1 MAAARSRASSAPSSS
16 IGSITFSMA
25 VSDGTRWK
33 DWNTKPTRAAR
44 RAARPS
50 SSSAES
56 SRPSSH
62 TRPEVG
68 VSRPA
73 SSASSVDLPAPDGPT
88 IATESA
94 RPMAKLT
101 SSRMVRLPSGLVTF
115 LLRCSATSAAFEST
129 DMKKLFLALLLVFG
143 VPALADVSLADTARS
158 DIADGPPPTVLVLG
172 DSLSAGYGLAVEE
185 IWVSLLASRLAQ
197 EGYGHRV
204 VNASVS
210 GDTTSGGL
218 ARLGGALTRHEPE
231 LVIIELGGNDG
242 LRGLPLDVVR
252 SNFEAMIEQS
262 RQAGAE
268 VVLLGMRIPVNYGP
282 RYAESFHAL
291 YGELAETYDLEWVE
305 FFLDGVALDD
315 GLMQADGIHPNA
327 EAQPLML
334 DNAWPAVAAALA
346 E

>member
-1 MAAARSRASSAPSSS
+1 M
-16 IGSITFSMA
+16 
-25 VSDGTRWK
+25 
-33 DWNTKPTRAAR
+33 N
-44 RAARPS
+44 
-50 SSSAES
+50 
-56 SRPSSH
+56 
-62 TRPEVG
+62 
-68 VSRPA
+68 
-73 SSASSVDLPAPDGPT
+73 
-88 IATESA
+88 
-94 RPMAKLT
+94 
-101 SSRMVRLPSGLVTF
+101 
-115 LLRCSATSAAFEST
+115 
-129 DMKKLFLALLLVFG
+129 KLFLTLLLVFG
-143 VPALADVSLADTARS
+143 VPAIADVSLADTARS
-158 DIADGPPPTVLVLG
+158 DIADAPPPTVLVLG

-185 IWVSLLASRLAQ
+185 TWVSLLAARLAQ

-218 ARLGGALTRHEPE
+218 ARLGRALERHEPE

-262 RQAGAE
+262 REAGAE
-268 VVLLGMRIPVNYGP
+268 VVLLGMRIPINYGP

-291 YGELAETYDLEWVE
+291 YGELAQTYDLEWVE

-327 EAQPLML
+327 GAQPLML

-346 E
+346 D

>member
-1 MAAARSRASSAPSSS
+1 M
-16 IGSITFSMA
+16 
-25 VSDGTRWK
+25 
-33 DWNTKPTRAAR
+33 N
-44 RAARPS
+44 
-50 SSSAES
+50 
-56 SRPSSH
+56 
-62 TRPEVG
+62 
-68 VSRPA
+68 
-73 SSASSVDLPAPDGPT
+73 
-88 IATESA
+88 
-94 RPMAKLT
+94 
-101 SSRMVRLPSGLVTF
+101 
-115 LLRCSATSAAFEST
+115 
-129 DMKKLFLALLLVFG
+129 KLFLTLLLVFG
-143 VPALADVSLADTARS
+143 VPAFADVSLADTARS
-158 DIADGPPPTVLVLG
+158 DIADARPPTLLVLG

-185 IWVSLLASRLAQ
+185 TWVSLLASRLAQ

-218 ARLGGALTRHEPE
+218 ARLGRALERHEPE

-262 RQAGAE
+262 REAGAE
-268 VVLLGMRIPVNYGP
+268 VVLLGMRIPINYGP

-291 YGELAETYDLEWVE
+291 YGELAQTYDLEWVE

-327 EAQPLML
+327 AAQPLML

-346 E
+346 D

>member
-1 MAAARSRASSAPSSS
+1 
-16 IGSITFSMA
+16 
-25 VSDGTRWK
+25 
-33 DWNTKPTRAAR
+33 
-44 RAARPS
+44 
-50 SSSAES
+50 
-56 SRPSSH
+56 
-62 TRPEVG
+62 
-68 VSRPA
+68 
-73 SSASSVDLPAPDGPT
+73 
-88 IATESA
+88 
-94 RPMAKLT
+94 
-101 SSRMVRLPSGLVTF
+101 
-115 LLRCSATSAAFEST
+115 
-129 DMKKLFLALLLVFG
+129 MKKLFLTLLLVFG
-143 VPALADVSLADTARS
+143 VPAIADVSPADVSLAEVAVAEVAVADTARS
-158 DIADGPPPTVLVLG
+158 DLAAGSPPTVLVLG
-172 DSLSAGYGLAVEE
+172 DSLSAGYGLTVEE
-185 IWVSLLASRLAQ
+185 SWVSLLASRLAQ

-218 ARLGGALTRHEPE
+218 ARIGAALTRHEPE

-242 LRGLPLDVVR
+242 LRGLPLGVVR
-252 SNFEAMIEQS
+252 SNFEAMIQQS
-262 RQAGAE
+262 REAGAE

-346 E
+346 D